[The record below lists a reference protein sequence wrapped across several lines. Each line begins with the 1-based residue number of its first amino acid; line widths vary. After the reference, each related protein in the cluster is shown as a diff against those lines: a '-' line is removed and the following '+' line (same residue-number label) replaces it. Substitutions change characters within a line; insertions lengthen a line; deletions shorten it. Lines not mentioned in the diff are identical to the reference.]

1 MTIEEIRS
9 AIRSSDYNFLREDK
23 HLGANIILLGL
34 GGSHAYGTN
43 HEGSDL
49 DIRGCALRSREE
61 ILTCSG
67 FEQVTRDDPD
77 TTIYAFD
84 KLISL
89 LSACNPNTIEI
100 LGLKPEHYLYVSPIG
115 QELLDHKEMFL
126 SRRAVHSF
134 GGYANQQL
142 RRLDNK
148 AARLIG
154 QEQQEHH
161 ILNSIENAMTSFRSK
176 YTEFEEGSIVLS
188 VGKSDREEFDSEI
201 FMDVNLSH
209 YPLRD
214 YKAIWAEMNN
224 IVKDYFKIG
233 RRNARA
239 IEKGKLSKHMC
250 HLIRLYLMAFD
261 ILERHEI
268 VTYRPEHELLMDIM
282 YGKYLNSENQPTP
295 EFFDMVDEYE
305 SRLKYDKDNTDLPE
319 NPNIKKIQEFVISVN
334 ERVVNGA
341 I

>member
-9 AIRSSDYNFLREDK
+9 AIRSSNYDFLREDK
-23 HLGANIILLGL
+23 HLGTNIILLGL

-49 DIRGCALRSREE
+49 DIRGCALRSKEE

-67 FEQVTRDDPD
+67 FEQVTRDEPD

-154 QEQQEHH
+154 QEQQERH

-188 VGKSDREEFDSEI
+188 VDKSDREEFDSEI

-224 IVKDYFKIG
+224 IVKDYSKIG

-239 IEKGKLSKHMC
+239 IEKGKLSKHMS

-268 VTYRPEHELLMDIM
+268 VTYRPEHELLMDIIH
-282 YGKYLNSENQPTP
+282 GKYLDSENQPIN

-305 SRLKYDKDNTDLPE
+305 NRLKYDKNNTDLPSD
-319 NPNIKKIQEFVISVN
+319 PDTKSIREFVTSVN
-334 ERVVNGA
+334 ERVVNGTL
-341 I
+341 